1 MIAGLKVLLIED
13 NAADAELI
21 DMLLS
26 EAGREQFLNYTLKR
40 AESLADGVR
49 ALGRESFSVVLL
61 DLGLP
66 DSSGLE
72 TLLRIEERA
81 HHIPV
86 IALTGL
92 ADEEFAARAISIGA
106 QDYLVKGK
114 ITGDSLYRSVLYSI
128 ERKKSELLLEDS
140 EERFRAFFE
149 LSGMGALQADPS
161 TGRFVMVNRSF
172 CELTGYSRDELLSL
186 SFREITHPDDWPE
199 DLSEYGK
206 LLCGKMEQ
214 YDREVRYLHKQGHA
228 IWVHVSRTL
237 LRKADGHREP
247 IRVLGIVHDITD
259 RKRMEQE
266 IIEMAHHDALTGL
279 PNRRLFIELAQ
290 IEMAQAN
297 RNNKKMAF
305 VFLDLDR
312 FKEVNDTFGHEAGD
326 QLLKEVALRIKK
338 SLRKSDTIAR
348 IGGDEFNIIIADLA
362 RAEGSAEIARKIVES
377 FRAPFLIAGHELHVT
392 ASIGL
397 SVYPDDDQDMETLFR
412 YADIAMYHAKETGK
426 NNFQFYNPSINVH
439 SAQRIKMESGLRQAI
454 ANGELLL
461 YYQPLADIRTGK
473 MVCAEALVRWNHPE
487 MGLLEPKDF
496 IPMAEETGFI
506 TTIDEWVLEAVCR
519 QAKLW
524 RQAGLPP
531 VCLTVNLSSRIFQ
544 KTGFASSISR
554 VLQETGL
561 PPGILY
567 LEITETLAMENIQ
580 LTASQLAQ
588 LSELGVQISIDDF
601 GTGYSSLNYL
611 KRLPIGRLKIDRSF
625 IKDIATDP
633 DDRAIINAVVAMA
646 HNMKMKVIAEGVE
659 TESQLDFLRQVGCD
673 EMQGFLYSR
682 PLTAEKFVELAGN
695 GNKAD
700 CGAGL

>member
-1 MIAGLKVLLIED
+1 MGISGLDILLIED
-13 NAADAELI
+13 NPADAELI
-21 DMLLS
+21 DMMFS
-26 EAGREQFLNYTLKR
+26 EIMREQFQNYSLKR
-40 AESLADGVR
+40 AETLVSGIK
-49 ALGRESFSVVLL
+49 ALCKESFSVVLL

-72 TLLRIEERA
+72 TLLRIEKKA
-81 HHIPV
+81 QHIPV
-86 IALTGL
+86 ILLTGL
-92 ADEEFAARAISIGA
+92 ADEEFAAKAISMGA

-114 ITGDSLYRSVLYSI
+114 ITEDSLYRSVLYSI
-128 ERKKSELLLEDS
+128 ERKKSELLLKDS

-161 TGRFVMVNRSF
+161 SGRFTMVNRSF
-172 CELTGYSRDELLSL
+172 CELTGYGRDELLAL
-186 SFREITHPDDWPE
+186 SFREITHPDDWAA
-199 DLSEYGK
+199 DSDMFGK
-206 LLCGKMEQ
+206 LLRGELEQ
-214 YDREVRYLHKQGHA
+214 YDREARYLHKQGHV

-237 LRKADGHREP
+237 LRQTGGLKKP

-259 RKRMEQE
+259 RKRMERE

-290 IEMAQAN
+290 IEMAQAG
-297 RNNKKMAF
+297 RNHKKMAF

-326 QLLKEVALRIKK
+326 QLLKEVALRIRK

-362 RAEGSAEIARKIVES
+362 RAEDSAEIARKIVES

-397 SVYPDDDQDMETLFR
+397 SIYPDDDQDMDTLFR

-426 NNFQFYNPSINVH
+426 NNFQFYNPAINVH
-439 SAQRIKMESGLRQAI
+439 SAQRIKMESWLRQAI
-454 ANGELLL
+454 ARGELLL
-461 YYQPLADIRTGK
+461 YYQPMVDIKTGK

-487 MGLLEPKDF
+487 MGLLEPKNF
-496 IPMAEETGFI
+496 IPLAEATGFI
-506 TTIDEWVLEAVCR
+506 TAIDEWVLGAVCS
-519 QAKLW
+519 QAKNW

-531 VCLTVNLSSRIFQ
+531 VCITVNLSSRFFQ
-544 KTGFASSISR
+544 KTGVADSISR
-554 VLQETGL
+554 ILEDTGL
-561 PPGILY
+561 PAGSLY
-567 LEITETLAMENIQ
+567 LEITETLAMDNIQ

-588 LSELGVQISIDDF
+588 LSGLGIQISIDDF

-611 KRLPIGRLKIDRSF
+611 KRLPIGRLKIDSSF

-633 DDRAIINAVVAMA
+633 DDRAIINAVIAMA

-659 TESQLDFLRQVGCD
+659 TEDQLNFLRQADCD
-673 EMQGFLYSR
+673 EMQGFLYSK
-682 PLTAEKFVELAGN
+682 PLPPEKFSELAGIN
-695 GNKAD
+695 GS
-700 CGAGL
+700 

>member
-1 MIAGLKVLLIED
+1 MGTADLNILLIED
-13 NAADAELI
+13 NPADAELI
-21 DMLLS
+21 DMMFS
-26 EAGREQFLNYTLKR
+26 EIGREQFQNYSLKK
-40 AESLADGVR
+40 ADSLAAGIK
-49 ALGRESFSVVLL
+49 ALGKEAFSVVLL

-72 TLLRIEERA
+72 TLLRIEENA
-81 HHIPV
+81 QNIPV

-92 ADEEFAARAISIGA
+92 ADEEFAARAISMGA
-106 QDYLVKGK
+106 QDYVVKGK
-114 ITGDSLYRSVLYSI
+114 ITADGLYRSVLYSL
-128 ERKKSELLLEDS
+128 ERKKSELLLKDS

-149 LSGMGALQADPS
+149 LSGMGAIQADPAS
-161 TGRFVMVNRSF
+161 GRFIMVNRSF
-172 CELTGYSRDELLSL
+172 CELTGYGSEELLSL
-186 SFREITHPDDWPE
+186 SFREITHPDDWPADSDSYE
-199 DLSEYGK
+199 K
-206 LLCGKMEQ
+206 LLRGELAQ
-214 YDREVRYLHKQGHA
+214 YDREIRYLHKEGHA
-228 IWVHVSRTL
+228 VWVHISRTL
-237 LRKADGHREP
+237 LRRAGGRGEP
-247 IRVLGIVHDITD
+247 LRVLGIVHDITD
-259 RKRMEQE
+259 RKRMERE

-290 IEMAQAN
+290 IEMAQAS
-297 RNNKKMAF
+297 RNHKKMAF

-326 QLLKEVALRIKK
+326 KLLKEVALRIRK

-348 IGGDEFNIIIADLA
+348 IGGDEFNIIIADLH
-362 RAEGSAEIARKIVES
+362 RAEGSAEIARKIVDS
-377 FRAPFLIAGHELHVT
+377 FRVPFLIAGHELHVT

-397 SVYPDDDQDMETLFR
+397 SIYPDDDRDMETLFR

-439 SAQRIKMESGLRQAI
+439 SAQRIKMESRMRQAI
-454 ANGELLL
+454 AKGELML

-473 MVCAEALVRWNHPE
+473 MVCAEALVRWRHPE
-487 MGLLEPKDF
+487 MGLLEPKNF
-496 IPMAEETGFI
+496 IPLAEETGYI
-506 TTIDEWVLEAVCR
+506 TAIDEWVLEAVCS
-519 QAKLW
+519 QAKQW

-531 VCLTVNLSSRIFQ
+531 VCFTVNLSSRVFQ
-544 KTGFASSISR
+544 KAGFASGIAR
-554 VLQETGL
+554 ILKDTGL
-561 PPGILY
+561 PAGSLY

-588 LSELGVQISIDDF
+588 LSGLGVQISIDDF

-659 TESQLDFLRQVGCD
+659 TADQLDFLRQAGCD

-682 PLTAEKFVELAGN
+682 PLPAEIFSELIGN
-695 GNKAD
+695 GK
-700 CGAGL
+700 